1 MSYDMTHFD
10 MTQLMA
16 EIRGAVVEFNPEKE
30 GKKKSQKLPFFIIS
44 IF

>member
-1 MSYDMTHFD
+1 
-10 MTQLMA
+10 MA